1 MISFDKFFNLNPR
14 TQYFPELETK
24 GERRGL
30 DISGIKVLCYDGA
43 DYKGQHTKIYA
54 HLGYP
59 ENTDKKV
66 PAVVL
71 IHGGGGHPED
81 AWIKEWTNRGY
92 AAIAMDTTG
101 YFPTKPIPHL
111 YEGYAEGLENKL
123 VPPFSEEGYT
133 VGPNNSA
140 LHDSD
145 LPLEEQWMYHAIS
158 AVILAHNILRNDEK
172 IDKDNIGVTGISW
185 GGIITSLV
193 IGYDTRFKF
202 AIPIYGSGYLKDN
215 LSGICNFVC
224 SKKEADIWFAEK
236 NFNKVNMPVMW
247 LCWNND
253 CCFSIN
259 SNSKSYLDTKDLN
272 KNTCLSIL
280 HLMGHSH
287 IEGFTPEESYFFA
300 DRIIKD
306 LDIPEVKAEYKENKV
321 YYFASESLKK
331 VKLYYIKNKLNYEL
345 MERNGDKNTY
355 MTEDWNI
362 LELDVAKNEAII
374 PNDVYGRYLEFTFD
388 NGIVLTSPYDEI

>member
-1 MISFDKFFNLNPR
+1 MISFDKFLDVNPR
-14 TQYFPELETK
+14 VEYFPELETT

-30 DISGIKVLCYDGA
+30 DISGIKVLSYDGA

-59 ENTDKKV
+59 ENTEKKV

-215 LSGICNFVC
+215 LSGICNFMC

-247 LCWNND
+247 LCWNDD

-272 KNTCLSIL
+272 ENTCLSIL
-280 HLMGHSH
+280 HRMGHSH
-287 IEGFTPEESYFFA
+287 IEGFTPKESYYFA
-300 DRIIKD
+300 EKILKGEK
-306 LDIPEVKAEYKENKV
+306 IPKVKAEYKDNKV
-321 YYFASESLKK
+321 YYSCSEDLKD
-331 VKLYYIKNKLNYEL
+331 VKLYYLKDKMKYE
-345 MERNGDKNTY
+345 EIVKYGSKNTY
-355 MTEDWNI
+355 MTEYWNI
-362 LELDVAKNEAII
+362 LCLDPMEKEATL
-374 PNDVYGRYLEFTFD
+374 PENTAGKYVEFTLN
-388 NGIVLTSPYDEI
+388 NGIVLTSPYVE